1 MMPFS
6 YALFTSSEAVLD
18 MFRLKDLREQLQIVL
33 LIAFSVVGLCLPK
46 ATGATSHVGE
56 NIFRAKCAVCHG
68 IDGAG
73 ETANGKKLRVPDLR
87 SNRVQE
93 LSDDELLDVVTNG
106 KREMPSFG
114 KKYRSDQLQQVVTYI
129 RSLGSMN

>member
-1 MMPFS
+1 
-6 YALFTSSEAVLD
+6 
-18 MFRLKDLREQLQIVL
+18 MFPLNRVREQLLIVL
-33 LIAFSVVGLCLPK
+33 LISVSISGLSLQ
-46 ATGATSHVGE
+46 AISATSHVGE

-87 SNRVQE
+87 SKRVQE
-93 LSDDELLDVVTNG
+93 LSDDELLDTVTNG

-114 KKYRSDQLQQVVTYI
+114 KKYRQDQLQQLVTYI
-129 RSLGSMN
+129 RGLGSMN